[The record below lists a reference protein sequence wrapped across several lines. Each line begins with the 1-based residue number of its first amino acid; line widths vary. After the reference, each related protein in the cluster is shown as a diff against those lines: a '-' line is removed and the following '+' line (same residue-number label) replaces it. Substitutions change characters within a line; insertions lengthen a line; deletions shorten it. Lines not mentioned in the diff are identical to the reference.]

1 MVITTGYSQKVS
13 TRIYDAKNIQE
24 LFVSTDEVYEIIIKT
39 SKTDKITLSSHA
51 EGEYYNDISLNVEVH
66 KDRMLLTSAFN
77 KALQGGFD
85 KLSAHKV
92 FSLGLTL
99 EIPEGIEVI
108 IESNIASVIGSG
120 TFKNLQIQLQS
131 GYCKL
136 EPFLGNAVINTY
148 KGSIQVS
155 TRNANIIAK
164 SRNGKVDIP
173 KDLSGNHEIKLTSI
187 DGDISVVKN

>member
-51 EGEYYNDISLNVEVH
+51 EGEYYNDISLNVEVQ

-99 EIPEGIEVI
+99 EIPEGIDVI
-108 IESNIASVIGSG
+108 IESNIASVIASG

-148 KGSIQVS
+148 KGGIQVS
-155 TRNANIIAK
+155 TSNANINAK